1 MEQDATARIL
11 SRLVRVGTVMNVDRE
26 KRMVRVKIQNENL
39 PSGWLYVLQHYD
51 ADLHI
56 EPDGEPHTHN
66 IGSAGG
72 HSHPGSSVTIAQDG
86 SHTHNIESAGE
97 HSHPG
102 SKADGKDAEIKPDG
116 DHTHGTGD
124 AGGHSHPGSSVT
136 ITQDGEHTHT
146 SSVGYVG
153 NRPQEKHSHNRSYVT
168 WWMPKIDAAV
178 LCLCLPTDDGD
189 GYVLGMI

>member
-1 MEQDATARIL
+1 MGEDTARIL
-11 SRLVRVGTVMNVDRE
+11 SRLVRVGIVMSVDKE
-26 KRMVRVKIQNENL
+26 KRLARVKFENEDL

-72 HSHPGSSVTIAQDG
+72 HNHSGSSVTIVQDG
-86 SHTHNIESAGE
+86 DHTHNIENAGE

-102 SKADGKDAEIKPDG
+102 SKADDKDAEIKADG
-116 DHTHGTGD
+116 EHTHSMGS
-124 AGGHSHPGSSVT
+124 AGGHNHSGSSVN
-136 ITQDGEHTHT
+136 IVQDGEHTHK

-153 NRPQEKHSHNRSYVT
+153 NKPQQKHSHTRSYLEY
-168 WWMPKIDAAV
+168 WMPKIDAAV

-189 GYVLGMI
+189 GYVLGGM

>member
-26 KRMVRVKIQNENL
+26 KRMVRVKFQNENL

-66 IGSAGG
+66 IGS
-72 HSHPGSSVTIAQDG
+72 
-86 SHTHNIESAGE
+86 
-97 HSHPG
+97 
-102 SKADGKDAEIKPDG
+102 
-116 DHTHGTGD
+116 